1 MQKVV
6 QPIEEPVGERRLWS
20 SYHFGTLTVELPP
33 EVRVE
38 SATAASRAALARRG
52 YTIRR
57 TEATADAG
65 CVIARP
71 PRGDQLVT
79 VSLDQKLELTQ
90 MSVKIEPWG
99 DRAASV
105 LIAEDVL
112 AQLGL

>member
-1 MQKVV
+1 M
-6 QPIEEPVGERRLWS
+6 GDRRLWS

-38 SATAASRAALARRG
+38 SAAAASRAALARRG

-57 TEATADAG
+57 TEATADEG

-71 PRGDQLVT
+71 PRGDQLIT
-79 VSLDQKLELTQ
+79 VSLDQKLELTR

-112 AQLGL
+112 AQLGM